1 MTDPIT
7 LSVAEGRRYQERS
20 LAKRR
25 AVLEEEEAHLAE
37 LQARDAPPAVVK
49 EKAKCWICSE
59 PVESGRNMGMTGLI
73 TGATVMVHART
84 GQAGGCW
91 SIMQRARQTI
101 LPKCKVGPKLH
112 NKPRGDIL
120 LRAEIDRML
129 TLPKF
134 QAEVADQWSPS
145 YSLTAKTGIAVRMDK
160 IEQEFKVLK
169 RAQLNSSEPEQ
180 GWKKATL
187 DALRERATHNVDER
201 EAALYSDPDI
211 EFDEGPADHPENY
224 EGEHGEEVD

>member
-1 MTDPIT
+1 MDAIT

-25 AVLEEEEAHLAE
+25 KDLEADEENLKA
-37 LQARDAPPAVVK
+37 LQVRDNPPAPPK
-49 EKAKCWICSE
+49 PKATCWICSE

-73 TGATVMVHART
+73 TGTTVMVHART

-91 SIMQRARQTI
+91 SIMQRARGTI
-101 LPKCKVGPKLH
+101 LPKCKTGPKTH
-112 NKPRGDIL
+112 DKPRGDIL

-129 TLPKF
+129 TQPKYI
-134 QAEVADQWSPS
+134 AEVADQWGPS

-160 IEQEFKVLK
+160 IEQEFQVLK
-169 RAQLNSSEPEQ
+169 RAQLGSREPDQ
-180 GWKKATL
+180 GYRKATL
-187 DALRERATHNVDER
+187 DALRERAEHNVDER
-201 EAALYSDPDI
+201 EADLYSDPDV

-224 EGEHGEEVD
+224 AGEHGEEVD